1 MRVESV
7 ELYRSGGAV
16 YITARVPLVDYK
28 VATVVVDDALQALQN
43 NKKIDL
49 KLEVESPP
57 RSLQANA
64 LLWSCLT
71 KIAVA
76 ISADKWDVYEECLTR
91 YTDPLILAGGV
102 NKLRELKENF
112 RVVEIID
119 NCLVNGQKACL
130 YGCYRGSSKLNK
142 KEFSVLLDG
151 VISEMQ
157 EMGLETP
164 ADQKVKEVIEAY
176 VESESKR

>member
-16 YITARVPLVDYK
+16 YVTARVPSTDYEI
-28 VATVVVDDALQALQN
+28 ATVVVDDALQAIQN
-43 NKKIDL
+43 GKKIDL

-64 LLWSCLT
+64 LLWACLT
-71 KIAVA
+71 DIATA
-76 ISADKWDVYEECLTR
+76 ISADKWDVYTECLKR
-91 YTDPLILAGGV
+91 YTKPLILAGGE
-102 NKLRELKENF
+102 NKYVELKRAYRE
-112 RVVEIID
+112 VEIID
-119 NCLVNGQKACL
+119 NCLINGQKACL
-130 YGCYRGSSKLNK
+130 YGCYKGSSKLNK
-142 KEFSVLLDG
+142 QEFSILLDG
-151 VISEMQ
+151 VLSEMT

-176 VESESKR
+176 VESKGER